1 MRTESSEVSAISRG
15 GDQLL
20 VPERF
25 RRGGMHGATISRAR
39 AQRAPSALPLYR
51 AKVPL
56 RVSFAGGGTD
66 VPPFPERE
74 TGAVLSATINR
85 YAHGTLRPRP
95 DGRIKVESYDLGMA
109 LEYGADDHVDYDG
122 KLDLVKAA
130 ILRVAQ
136 LETPRGIDLFLHTA
150 APPGSGLGASS
161 ALVVNLIGLL
171 RDLHKLSL
179 TDYEIAQ
186 FAWEVEREDLGLL
199 GGLQDQ
205 YAATFGGFN
214 FIEFHPDGVIVN
226 PLRIKPTT
234 ILELESNLLLCFTG
248 TTRAGD
254 HIIEDQTARY
264 ESSEAQALEGL
275 RMQKQLAIAMK
286 DALLMGYL
294 AEFGHLL
301 GMAWEHKKKMSPRIT
316 TPVIDEAYAVARA
329 GGALG
334 GKVTGAG
341 GGGYMLFYCPPGT
354 RHIVSE
360 RLRTLGLC
368 DAEFSFDQQGL
379 RTWSYVEG

>member
-1 MRTESSEVSAISRG
+1 MSARNART
-15 GDQLL
+15 Q
-20 VPERF
+20 
-25 RRGGMHGATISRAR
+25 TISRAR

-74 TGAVLSATINR
+74 TGLVLSATINR
-85 YAHGTLRPRP
+85 YAHGTLRPRT
-95 DGRIKVESYDLGMA
+95 DDRIKVQSYDLGMA
-109 LEYGADDHVDYDG
+109 LEYGASDKVDYDG
-122 KLDLVKAA
+122 KLDLVKGA
-130 ILRVAQ
+130 IRRVAQ

-171 RDLHKLSL
+171 RDFHKLSL
-179 TDYEIAQ
+179 TDYEIAE
-186 FAWEVEREDLGLL
+186 FAWEVERIDLGLL

-214 FIEFHPDGVIVN
+214 FIEFGADRVVVN
-226 PLRIKPTT
+226 PLRIGPTT

-248 TTRAGD
+248 TTRTGD

-264 ESSEAQALEGL
+264 EASEDVALEGL
-275 RMQKQLAIAMK
+275 RMQKELAVAMK
-286 DALLMGYL
+286 DALVMGRL
-294 AEFGHLL
+294 SEFGHLL
-301 GMAWEHKKKMSPRIT
+301 GVAWEHKKKMSPRIS
-316 TPVIDEAYAVARA
+316 TPVIDEAYAAARSS
-329 GGALG
+329 GALG

-341 GGGYMLFYCPPGT
+341 GGGFMLFYCPPGT
-354 RHIVSE
+354 RHRVAD
-360 RLRTLGLC
+360 RLRELGLAE
-368 DAEFSFDQQGL
+368 AEFSFDQQGL